1 MPRYC
6 RKCKQRKSNDK
17 ESLCSRCRGSTPS
30 KSEESKNP
38 FDESSSDS
46 SVKVKK
52 IKRTKRVES
61 DYSSSDSEKD
71 LININTDI
79 SDFTKCYICLNFS
92 KEPIICRY
100 CGNLACKKCL
110 DKWKKNNDKCGV
122 CRKII
127 PKDDVIPP
135 IIMKKIGNYINEI
148 DKIKEKEIRDVCVIH
163 KEKILF
169 FCMKCL
175 KKYCGKCL
183 FFGSEEAKKHE
194 GHNIIDYNE
203 MVKSDY
209 FNIINEV
216 NKYQEIQKKDN
227 EIIEQNNTY
236 KEEIDIIYNKGKFIF
251 DEFRKMFDD
260 KLKEKY
266 NFFNKQSNDLKLAK
280 ENLDKK
286 YKEIITNLTKLEN
299 INKKIENF
307 DPKIAEKEI
316 NSNKNLIS
324 TIRQQTPKFE
334 ININFYLKNFVKI
347 FTYQEIIKEKFV
359 LINYPYP
366 MSIKLIK
373 EGDNELLEFEVGNR
387 NKSPF
392 ILFLYINFNN
402 KIYNF
407 KKIEKENEDN
417 KNINISNINNIN
429 KESEKEKSNLNNSDK
444 IINKLEETEVKK
456 ENDKQK
462 QKEEKE
468 EKMQKIINIDNN
480 NKKFKKEI
488 VYVSFIPKNELNETN
503 NNIFNFSY
511 YEFSVK

>member
-1 MPRYC
+1 
-6 RKCKQRKSNDK
+6 
-17 ESLCSRCRGSTPS
+17 
-30 KSEESKNP
+30 
-38 FDESSSDS
+38 
-46 SVKVKK
+46 
-52 IKRTKRVES
+52 
-61 DYSSSDSEKD
+61 
-71 LININTDI
+71 
-79 SDFTKCYICLNFS
+79 
-92 KEPIICRY
+92 
-100 CGNLACKKCL
+100 
-110 DKWKKNNDKCGV
+110 
-122 CRKII
+122 
-127 PKDDVIPP
+127 
-135 IIMKKIGNYINEI
+135 
-148 DKIKEKEIRDVCVIH
+148 
-163 KEKILF
+163 
-169 FCMKCL
+169 
-175 KKYCGKCL
+175 
-183 FFGSEEAKKHE
+183 
-194 GHNIIDYNE
+194 
-203 MVKSDY
+203 
-209 FNIINEV
+209 
-216 NKYQEIQKKDN
+216 
-227 EIIEQNNTY
+227 
-236 KEEIDIIYNKGKFIF
+236 
-251 DEFRKMFDD
+251 MFDD

-387 NKSPF
+387 DKSPF

-402 KIYNF
+402 KIYGF
-407 KKIEKENEDN
+407 KKIEKEIEDN
-417 KNINISNINNIN
+417 KNINISNINNAN
-429 KESEKEKSNLNNSDK
+429 KGSETEKLSLNNSDNL
-444 IINKLEETEVKK
+444 INKLEETEVKK

-468 EKMQKIINIDNN
+468 EKMQKIINIDN